1 VLSSGAWEAGWNEY
15 VGDNSSCRNCAT
27 RTGNFVGRINL
38 RRHEHH
44 RRNHGLKP
52 APLLQGIAAGVLG
65 PRAFQGGASTA
76 LLGLACH
83 FTVAF
88 LAAATFVEITRL
100 WDFPVRHFVVAGVL
114 YGPIV
119 YFFMQLVVL
128 PLSNARHFPF
138 SIKMMVIGL
147 IIHIF
152 CVGLPIAI
160 AARKFSGIS

>member
-1 VLSSGAWEAGWNEY
+1 MNTSATTLVAGIARPGLAILWGGFICGAMDITAAITVYG
-15 VGDNSSCRNCAT
+15 T
-27 RTGNFVGRINL
+27 F
-38 RRHEHH
+38 
-44 RRNHGLKP
+44 GLKP
-52 APLLQGIAAGVLG
+52 VPLLQGIAAGLLG

-88 LAAATFVEITRL
+88 LAAATFVGITRF
-100 WDFPVRHFVVAGVL
+100 WSFPVQHFIVAGIL

-138 SIKMMVIGL
+138 SLKMMIIGL
-147 IIHIF
+147 IIHVI

-160 AARKFSGIS
+160 AARKFSGIN

>member
-1 VLSSGAWEAGWNEY
+1 L
-15 VGDNSSCRNCAT
+15 
-27 RTGNFVGRINL
+27 
-38 RRHEHH
+38 
-44 RRNHGLKP
+44 
-52 APLLQGIAAGVLG
+52 LG

-88 LAAATFVEITRL
+88 LAAATFVGITRF
-100 WDFPVRHFVVAGVL
+100 WSFPVQHFIVAGIL

-138 SIKMMVIGL
+138 SLKMMIIGL
-147 IIHIF
+147 IIHVI

-160 AARKFSGIS
+160 AARKFSRII